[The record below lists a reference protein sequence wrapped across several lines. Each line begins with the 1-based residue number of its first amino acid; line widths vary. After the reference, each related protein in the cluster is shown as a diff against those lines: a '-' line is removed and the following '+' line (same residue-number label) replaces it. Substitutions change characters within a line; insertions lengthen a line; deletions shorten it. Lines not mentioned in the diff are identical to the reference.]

1 MSFGRIKGS
10 GSGTDGA
17 VGALKEMVAKI
28 QEMKAAPHH
37 GQKRLVIREKGKIH
51 THSVIDIDMK
61 HARDIEEKG
70 TYKFKVEE
78 KEDSRNGQKKKHNS
92 STGFKAYHCGDKPI
106 EYTAEIEKAETF
118 SRFGSTTRNPR
129 TKF

>member
-1 MSFGRIKGS
+1 MSFGRIQGS
-10 GSGTDGA
+10 GSGTDGTNN
-17 VGALKEMVAKI
+17 ALKEMVAKI
-28 QEMKAAPHH
+28 QELKAAPHH
-37 GQKRLVIREKGKIH
+37 GQKRLVVREKGKVH

-70 TYKFKVEE
+70 TYKFVVEE
-78 KEDSRNGQKKKHNS
+78 KENNRNGQSKKRTS

-118 SRFGSTTRNPR
+118 SRFGSSRGAR